1 MMQQIQ
7 EQKKLAK
14 QRIFGA
20 VEELDQA
27 KEEFEQQ
34 VFAEMEKE
42 QSEEDI
48 DQMSEENDFN
58 EAD

>member
-1 MMQQIQ
+1 MQQIQ